1 MIIGKVKRIL
11 KYKYWGLFIFP
22 FLLVFLAGREANTR
36 FSRDLSHF
44 FPKESLSKKERV
56 LYFLTEEE
64 KNSNLSLRE
73 KKEFTHAV
81 VRSGQRL
88 QLPDGTKLGGHIP
101 DSDLFLYVWAKTRS
115 DLRSDSKPGYG
126 ILGLPE
132 FQVANLEK
140 KAGAKIDR
148 VFDVFN
154 FNLQFKIALV
164 LYKEYLSAGLSAKDA
179 YLKLYG
185 LNKSSNEW
193 ERLEKIYTELHEK
206 VIPENL

>member
-1 MIIGKVKRIL
+1 M
-11 KYKYWGLFIFP
+11 
-22 FLLVFLAGREANTR
+22 
-36 FSRDLSHF
+36 
-44 FPKESLSKKERV
+44 

-64 KNSNLSLRE
+64 KDSNLSLRE
-73 KKEFTHAV
+73 KKEFTHAL

-101 DSDLFLYVWAKTRS
+101 DSDLFLYVWAKARTGIRS
-115 DLRSDSKPGYG
+115 ESKSGYG
-126 ILGLPE
+126 VLALPE

-148 VFDVFN
+148 VFDVYN

-164 LYKEYLSAGLSAKDA
+164 LYKEYLSSGLSAKNA

-185 LNKSSNEW
+185 LNQTSGEW
-193 ERLEKIYTELHEK
+193 EKLEKIYADLHEK

>member
-1 MIIGKVKRIL
+1 M
-11 KYKYWGLFIFP
+11 
-22 FLLVFLAGREANTR
+22 
-36 FSRDLSHF
+36 
-44 FPKESLSKKERV
+44 
-56 LYFLTEEE
+56 
-64 KNSNLSLRE
+64 
-73 KKEFTHAV
+73 